1 VLRAEVPPGLEAL
14 VHRLLEKDP
23 ADRYEDAVALSGELA
38 ALRAEVVP
46 SSRPQ
51 PTP

>member
-1 VLRAEVPPGLEAL
+1 VPPGLEAL

-23 ADRYEDAVALSGELA
+23 ADRYEDAVALSDELE
-38 ALRAEVVP
+38 ALRADVVP
-46 SSRPQ
+46 SARPQ